1 MSSIAQTNISS
12 LDAPW
17 AGELTSG
24 KHEYITDKPEKF
36 GGHDTGPAPYDY
48 LLAGLASC
56 TMITLRMY
64 AQHKDIDFGHFSIE
78 LHFHANRE
86 GEEWI
91 TRELSFDTAL
101 DDAMKDKVLAIC
113 QKTPV
118 TKTLLRGTKIETSVK
133 A

>member
-1 MSSIAQTNISS
+1 MSMIAQTQIES
-12 LDAPW
+12 LAEPW
-17 AGELTSG
+17 AGQLSSG
-24 KHEYITDKPEKF
+24 KHRYITDKPVAF

-48 LLAGLASC
+48 LLASLASC

-64 AQHKDIDFGHFSIE
+64 AQHKDLDLGKFRVAVGFY
-78 LHFHANRE
+78 ANKL

-91 TRELSFDTAL
+91 TRELSFEQSL
-101 DDAMKDKVLAIC
+101 DDGIKNKILEIC

-118 TKTLLRGTKIETSVK
+118 TKTLLRSMRIDTTFQ

>member
-1 MSSIAQTNISS
+1 MSSIAQTTISS
-12 LDAPW
+12 LAAPW

-24 KHEYITDKPEKF
+24 KHQYITDKPEKF
-36 GGHDTGPAPYDY
+36 GGGDTGPAPYDY

-64 AQHKDIDFGHFSIE
+64 AQHKEMDFGHFSIE

-91 TRELSFDTAL
+91 TRELKFDQAL
-101 DDAMKDKVLAIC
+101 DDDMKKKVLAIC

-118 TKTLLRGTKIETSVK
+118 TKTLLRGTKIETSIVG
-133 A
+133 

>member
-1 MSSIAQTNISS
+1 MTSIAQTNISS

-24 KHEYITDKPEKF
+24 KHSYITDKPEKF
-36 GGHDTGPAPYDY
+36 GGKDTGPAPYDY

-64 AQHKDIDFGHFSIE
+64 AQHKEMDFGHFTIE
-78 LHFHANRE
+78 LHFHTNRE

-91 TRELSFDTAL
+91 TRELSFDKAL
-101 DDAMKDKVLAIC
+101 DDAMKEKVLAIC

-118 TKTLLRGTKIETSVK
+118 TKTLLRGTKIETSIK

>member
-1 MSSIAQTNISS
+1 MASIANTTISS

-24 KHEYITDKPEKF
+24 KHHYITDKPESF
-36 GGHDTGPAPYDY
+36 GGGDTGPAPYDY
-48 LLAGLASC
+48 LLAGLAAC

-64 AQHKDIDFGHFSIE
+64 ANHKEIDYGHFSID
-78 LHFHANRE
+78 LHFNMNKA

-91 TRELSFDTAL
+91 TRELSFDRDLNEATKTKIL
-101 DDAMKDKVLAIC
+101 DIC

-118 TKTLLRGTKIETSVK
+118 TKTMLRGTRIDTSIK
-133 A
+133 S